1 MYETRQLTE
10 YGPRITGVVT
20 SLEAQKVPHAETI
33 ATSLNKPTDVY
44 HKWGTL
50 VVIISIPEERGQSA
64 TLIRNR
70 VGGVEALFDW
80 IESLPP
86 VPHVD
91 LDAMDRGE
99 IY

>member
-1 MYETRQLTE
+1 MYETRQYSE
-10 YGPRITGVVT
+10 YGSRMAGVVT
-20 SLEAQKVPHAETI
+20 SLEAQKVPHADTI

-44 HKWGTL
+44 HQWGTL
-50 VVIISIPEERGQSA
+50 VVIISIPEERGRSV
-64 TLIRNR
+64 TLTRNK

-80 IESLPP
+80 IDSLPP